1 MIKHRGGCHRS
12 KVRFITKYDP
22 MPVNH
27 CNCNRCRKHFGTVH
41 VFAVFATDDIE
52 IEESTKSMILQGI
65 AVCLCISIFVQTAP
79 LEFMDFQMLL
89 GALSF
94 SQLTY
99 LMILV
104 SSNQKWK
111 FLQIMDQISLQMMAL
126 FRNLLERLHLWKD

>member
-52 IEESTKSMILQGI
+52 IEESTKSMIL
-65 AVCLCISIFVQTAP
+65 
-79 LEFMDFQMLL
+79 
-89 GALSF
+89 
-94 SQLTY
+94 
-99 LMILV
+99 
-104 SSNQKWK
+104 
-111 FLQIMDQISLQMMAL
+111 
-126 FRNLLERLHLWKD
+126 